1 MNNYNI
7 FKNYC
12 REYLEC
18 AAVLN
23 YLKKQDDPDINHMNN
38 IISKM
43 DELERKMFTYIKNK
57 GD

>member
-1 MNNYNI
+1 MKNDNP

-12 REYLEC
+12 RKYLEYS
-18 AAVLN
+18 AILN
-23 YLKKQDDPDINHMNN
+23 NLKQQEKPNINHMNN
-38 IISKM
+38 IVSKM

>member
-23 YLKKQDDPDINHMNN
+23 YLKKQDNPDINHLNYHGLWKPW
-38 IISKM
+38 ISSS
-43 DELERKMFTYIKNK
+43 LGIH
-57 GD
+57 